1 MYHNNS
7 KLTFSRLRSHLIVLQ
22 PTSKTHKNRT
32 LPIPGVDI
40 CLEIP
45 RIKGESATK
54 EGGEVKMV
62 DKVDIILFGVIAS
75 ILIVFI
81 TGSFYAI
88 QVTATNQNNA
98 YSQTKLTLQ
107 SQGYT
112 VVQGEINSPAVIQ
125 ITHSY
130 AYFTEATPTNMQV
143 YQIGETSA
151 FSNGA
156 FIAIFNSTY
165 GLAYEPQFT
174 TQLWW

>member
-1 MYHNNS
+1 M
-7 KLTFSRLRSHLIVLQ
+7 RLA
-22 PTSKTHKNRT
+22 
-32 LPIPGVDI
+32 
-40 CLEIP
+40 IP
-45 RIKGESATK
+45 RIEGESAEK

-62 DKVDIILFGVIAS
+62 DEVKVVDVICVGVI
-75 ILIVFI
+75 IPIIIVSMIGIFY
-81 TGSFYAI
+81 GS

-107 SQGYT
+107 SQGYI
-112 VVQGEINSPAVIQ
+112 VVQGEINFPAVIQ

-143 YQIGETSA
+143 YQIGKTIA

-156 FIAIFNSTY
+156 FIAVFNSTY

>member
-1 MYHNNS
+1 
-7 KLTFSRLRSHLIVLQ
+7 
-22 PTSKTHKNRT
+22 
-32 LPIPGVDI
+32 
-40 CLEIP
+40 
-45 RIKGESATK
+45 
-54 EGGEVKMV
+54 MV